1 MSKSIQERLKSL
13 ERQYKGLCC
22 KVVDLQNGG
31 EAGCISFTDI
41 TWTEFITQIENGSI
55 ADCYYNITDR
65 PNSGTDPLYVLVEK
79 GLPNFDNEVRRGQQA
94 LASFCLSEKTDGT
107 GCYNLYAEAGTTFQ
121 ITPAKC
127 FIVIDRDLNC
137 FEDIQVG
144 DTITGVDSQV
154 TGTVI
159 GIEPK
164 QGFIYFAD
172 CPKFKEGENILIN
185 NISAASECIIRGVK
199 RLDTCELRVG
209 DKICSSAGEANIT
222 AISETGVI
230 SIEYISG
237 TWIGI
242 SSFWPC
248 ETVPGK
254 CVYTMPPI
262 PVPTLT
268 PLNAE
273 PICFSKI
280 QLGTDPYDAPLMLA
294 SDGNL
299 YGTLSQGGSVGH
311 GQLYTVNPT
320 TEVVTILYEFDFPNS
335 GVYPHTS
342 LVEIAGELF
351 GTTASG
357 GINGKGSI
365 FKYDITTQSFT
376 LLYSFDG
383 TYGSFSRTGLTNVGG
398 ILYGVTL
405 YGGSNDEGV
414 LFSFNPSTNT
424 FNFLKDL
431 SSENILYPQGD
442 LVEVLPGKLW
452 GTSYEGGFNGSGT
465 VFEYEIS
472 TGDVTIISS
481 LIIGG
486 KKYSS
491 ASGGVFKASDNNV
504 YFQVTNG
511 GDFEAGALL
520 RIINV
525 GTTNDAEI
533 IFDFDGN
540 NNTLSGGYPDAVK
553 PIEIAGILY
562 GVTSKS
568 STYKGGV
575 IWSYE
580 LSSDTYNV
588 EYIFTNEAL
597 MPLSSLFAIGTTLYG
612 TTTNASKVKSEKF
625 DSGCIFKYDLT
636 TSTFTPIEYFRSL
649 LGNENDIALITCAG
663 LDNPS
668 YTCTVIDGCVFITGT
683 QYAQDNNVALVVKNI
698 YTLFYVPNTDD
709 PVAGNTLTDG
719 GGIIYGDI
727 LDVDPILH
735 TMKVEWDFSLSPD
748 NVGIPFGYGE
758 DETANTGL
766 ITDVIG
772 RQVVYTSTP
781 FTGGDPFPRNVSCY
795 YNAKLDIIVDYPM
808 SQPFTKAE
816 IQQFIADST
825 LVPGAFYYIKNL
837 DTSLYGGT
845 IGVFQATSGNTLN
858 PEGMALFYTPKYR
871 TLSYWNGELGGYEV
885 GARVIWGGQI
895 WTNITGETG
904 SSLSP
909 YNLDTV
915 NWTNGGDRSLIFVDP
930 ISLSGGTFN
939 VGDSTD
945 VPVLSGT
952 GNILELVIED
962 DKVSYII
969 IDGYFDSQNW
979 ESTITDTTTGAT
991 IDIQLDKNSDYNI
1004 LPNYLDGDYVAQW
1017 DLVTYDQDN
1026 DFFTS
1031 RQDLSLNYVEQ
1042 SHDDFLKSQKWGSAR
1057 SLKAFKWGFG
1067 YDLNS
1072 NSGYYENKIYGGI
1085 VELLNSDFSTVYQN
1099 EFRNSVLTCPLN
1111 KGGSTTSLFN
1121 NVFLQSTIADN
1132 TYTNSSSIFYSYFL
1146 NSSIVSSEIGGS
1158 ISRCSF
1164 YNTILSVITT
1174 NANIPSV
1181 IFTNVSYSGTLIG
1194 ATHIYD
1200 GSKSL
1205 EVITAQGGVVRVR
1218 FIDSAGN
1225 LVTALITA

>member
-79 GLPNFDNEVRRGQQA
+79 GLPDFDNEVRRGQQA

-107 GCYNLYAEAGTTFQ
+107 GCYNIYAESGTTFE

-127 FIVIDRDLNC
+127 YLEIPVDQSC
-137 FEDIQVG
+137 FEEIQVG
-144 DTITGVDSQV
+144 STITGTVSGQVGVV
-154 TGTVI
+154 TGI
-159 GIEPK
+159 NIK
-164 QGFIYFAD
+164 DGFIYFAD
-172 CPKFKEGENILIN
+172 CPKFEKRETILIDDTILCATKRYN
-185 NISAASECIIRGVK
+185 GIGECK
-199 RLDTCELRVG
+199 ENLQVG
-209 DKICSSAGEANIT
+209 MKICSTAGEALIT
-222 AISETGVI
+222 FIDANTISV
-230 SIEYISG
+230 EYISG

-248 ETVPGK
+248 EQGPTS

-262 PVPTLT
+262 PVPTST

-280 QLGTDPYDAPLMLA
+280 QLGKAPFDAPLMLA

-299 YGTLSQGGSVGH
+299 YGTVSQGGKVGH

-335 GVYPHTS
+335 GTYPHTS

-351 GTTASG
+351 GTTAAG
-357 GINGKGSI
+357 GVNDRGTI

-376 LLYSFDG
+376 ILHSFDG
-383 TYGSFSRTGLTNVGG
+383 TLGSLPRTGLTNVGG
-398 ILYGVTL
+398 VLYGVTL
-405 YGGSNDEGV
+405 EGGPVNQGGV
-414 LFSFNPSTNT
+414 LFSFDPSTNT

-431 SSENILYPQGD
+431 GAETILYPQGD

-452 GTSYEGGFNGSGT
+452 GTSYNGGNSGYGT

-472 TGDVTIISS
+472 TGDVTIISNLDTLS
-481 LIIGG
+481 LS
-486 KKYSS
+486 YSQ

-504 YFQVTNG
+504 YFQVIDG
-511 GDFEAGALL
+511 GQFEAGALL
-520 RIINV
+520 RITNV
-525 GTTNDAEI
+525 GSTNNLEL
-533 IFDFDGN
+533 IFDFDETS
-540 NNTLSGGYPDAVK
+540 NTSSGAYPEAVK
-553 PIEIAGILY
+553 PIEIGGILY
-562 GVTSKS
+562 GVTPQS
-568 STYKGGV
+568 SINGGGV

-580 LSSDTYNV
+580 LSSNTFNV
-588 EYIFTNEAL
+588 EYIFTDEGL
-597 MPLSSLFAIGTTLYG
+597 LPYSSLFAIGNVLYG
-612 TTTNASKVKSEKF
+612 TTNASRSESGKF
-625 DSGCIFKYDLT
+625 EVGCIFKYDLT
-636 TSTFTPIEYFRSL
+636 TSTFTPIEYFDAL
-649 LGNENDIALITCAG
+649 LGNVNDIALITCAG
-663 LDNPS
+663 LDNPA

-683 QYAQDNNVALVVKNI
+683 QYAQDNNVALVVKTV
-698 YTLFYVPNTDD
+698 YTLFYVPDTDD
-709 PVAGNTLTDG
+709 PVEGNTLTDG
-719 GGIIYGDI
+719 GGTIFGHI

-735 TMKVEWDFSLSPD
+735 TMKVEWDFFISPD
-748 NVGIPFGYGE
+748 NVGVPFLYGE
-758 DETANTGL
+758 NETANTGQ

-781 FTGGDPFPRNVSCY
+781 FTGGDPFPRNVPCY

-808 SQPFTKAE
+808 SQPFTKTE

-845 IGVFQATSGNTLN
+845 VGVFQATSGNTLN

-871 TLSYWNGELGGYEV
+871 TLSYWNGEADYNEGD
-885 GARVIWGGQI
+885 RVIWGGQI

-904 SSLSP
+904 SSLSS

-915 NWTNGGDRSLIFVDP
+915 NWTNGGDRSLIFVNP

-939 VGDSTD
+939 VGDSTNIS
-945 VPVLSGT
+945 VLFGT
-952 GNILELVIED
+952 GNILELVIEN

-979 ESTITDTTTGAT
+979 IQTITDTTTGAI
-991 IDIQLDKNSDYNI
+991 IDVQLDRNWDYNI
-1004 LPNYLDGDYVAQW
+1004 LPNYLDADYVAQW

-1042 SHDDFLKSQKWGSAR
+1042 SHADFLKSLQWGIAR

-1067 YDLNS
+1067 FDSNS
-1072 NSGYYENKIYGGI
+1072 NSGFYENKIYGGL
-1085 VELLNSDFSTVYQN
+1085 VELLNSDFYTVFQN
-1099 EFRNSVLTCPLN
+1099 EFRNSYLTCPLN
-1111 KGGSTTSLFN
+1111 KGGSTTSLFY
-1121 NVFLQSTIADN
+1121 NVFLQSTIGEN
-1132 TYTNSSSIFYSYFL
+1132 TYIGSPSIFYNHFL
-1146 NSSIVSSEIGGS
+1146 NSRITSSDIGGP
-1158 ISRCSF
+1158 IDRCSF
-1164 YNTILSVITT
+1164 YNTGLSIVT
-1174 NANIPSV
+1174 NSNISSV
-1181 IFTNVSYSGTLIG
+1181 IFNNASYSGNLIG

-1200 GSKSL
+1200 NSKSL
-1205 EVITAQGGVVRVR
+1205 EVITAQGGTVRVR
-1218 FIDSAGN
+1218 FVDSAGN